1 MSMITNAK
9 SYEERHQ
16 KVIRFGIV
24 RYELVGHY
32 DATI

>member
-1 MSMITNAK
+1 MSMLTNAK

-16 KVIRFGIV
+16 KVIRIGIV
-24 RYELVGHY
+24 LYELEGHY